1 MALRETIGRWV
12 EGILGIFTAGV
23 SFILML
29 TRPDRQCLHDLIAGP
44 VVLRD
49 PDKIL
54 APPA

>member
-1 MALRETIGRWV
+1 
-12 EGILGIFTAGV
+12 
-23 SFILML
+23 ML